1 MPGPMDNLAVM
12 LSGSG
17 TGFADLHRRCSEGL
31 LRARVVLVIAS
42 RECQGAERARGL
54 GIPTIVRAGV
64 IPHSELERMLEDHW
78 AGAVALAGYLKLVEV
93 PSSYRWRMTN
103 IHPALLP
110 SFGGVGMYG
119 LRVHRAVLE
128 AGCRVSG
135 CTVHFVDEAY
145 DRGPIIAQ
153 RAVEVRQGDTPEML
167 QARVQGVEREVYAE
181 ALGWLISG
189 RLRVEGRRVEVMGA
203 VDGGESRGS
212 GT

>member
-1 MPGPMDNLAVM
+1 MPGPLDKLAVM

-17 TGFADLHRRCSEGL
+17 TGMADLHRRCAEGL
-31 LRARVVLVIAS
+31 LPARVMLVIAS
-42 RECQGAERARGL
+42 RPCLGADRARGL
-54 GIPTIVRAGV
+54 GLPTIVRAGV
-64 IPHSELERMLEDHW
+64 IPRAELERMLEDHGV
-78 AGAVALAGYLKLVEV
+78 GAVALAGYLQLVEV
-93 PSSYRWRMTN
+93 PASYRWRMTN

-153 RAVEVRQGDTPEML
+153 RAVEVRQEDTPETL
-167 QARVQGVEREVYAE
+167 QERVQRVEREVYAE
-181 ALGWLISG
+181 ALSWLIAG
-189 RLRVEGRRVEVMGA
+189 RLRVEGRRVRVLHE
-203 VDGGESRGS
+203 DGGAAGA
-212 GT
+212 GGGA